1 MTQLN
6 TKSNPIEYMHF
17 RPIFR
22 DVSGGATVAIM
33 PRASLGTAL
42 ISVARCGPMD
52 NFNKKIGRDVA
63 TGRLS
68 AYLAGRQSVASHVR
82 EIAVPD
88 MLKLKETVAMALENE
103 MADNDLA

>member
-6 TKSNPIEYMHF
+6 TKSKSVEYMHF
-17 RPIFR
+17 RPIFS
-22 DVSGGATVAIM
+22 DVSGGATVAIL
-33 PRASLGTAL
+33 PQVERGTAL
-42 ISVARCGPMD
+42 ISIARCGPMD
-52 NFNKKIGRDVA
+52 NFNKKIGRDIA

-68 AYLAGRQSVASHVR
+68 AYLAGRQSVAGHVR

-88 MLKLKETVAMALENE
+88 MLKLKETVATALENE